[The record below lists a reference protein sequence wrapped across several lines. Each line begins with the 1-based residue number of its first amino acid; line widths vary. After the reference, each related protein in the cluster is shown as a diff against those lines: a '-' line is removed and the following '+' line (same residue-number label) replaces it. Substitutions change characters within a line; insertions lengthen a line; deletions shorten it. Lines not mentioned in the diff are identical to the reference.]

1 MKTTLGRFA
10 AACVLILGLAVPGLA
25 FSGGFGP
32 VVSWDR
38 MEGTII
44 LPDGS
49 PMQVGPY
56 FAASLRFRVGGDGGA
71 FLYLNSGYF
80 ILNIRGLSWGNHY
93 DNGPLGAGMNGTFV
107 GTVVCDSIPAA
118 SATYQSADTPKFEL
132 NQGFAYFVGILDIP
146 QSCKD
151 EPEKIVFLL
160 RHDPDMANANLAG
173 KFVAYGAGRV
183 VR

>member
-1 MKTTLGRFA
+1 MRRALVRRAVT
-10 AACVLILGLAVPGLA
+10 CVLLLGLAVPGLA
-25 FSGGFGP
+25 NSGGFGP

-38 MEGTII
+38 IEGTII
-44 LPDGS
+44 LPDES

-56 FAASLRFRVGGDGGA
+56 FAATPRFRVGGDGSA
-71 FLYLNSGYF
+71 VLYLNSGYF
-80 ILNIRGLSWGNHY
+80 FLNIRGLSWGNHY
-93 DNGPLGAGMNGTFV
+93 DNGPLGSGMSNTFV

-118 SATYQSADTPKFEL
+118 SATYQSADTPKFQL
-132 NQGFAYFVGILDIP
+132 NQGFAYFAGILDLP

-173 KFVAYGAGRV
+173 KFVAYGAGRI